1 MVLDYLSKLLQG
13 SLFRLHRNTIV
24 GLASEMIDQYIMQYV
39 KAKAE
44 KAAPVDDYFSKWRD
58 KYEWNVCEQT
68 LRP

>member
-1 MVLDYLSKLLQG
+1 M
-13 SLFRLHRNTIV
+13 
-24 GLASEMIDQYIMQYV
+24 GLASEMIDQYSMQYV